1 MSTKAT
7 AARIYEYGEP
17 DVFRFE
23 TMDVP
28 DPVGHEV
35 LVRNTVIGLN
45 FVDIYYRRGTLP
57 VPEFPA
63 IIGDEASGVV
73 EAVGPNVTLVKVGDR
88 VAYADAFGAYTTVR
102 LYPED
107 RLTLIPDG
115 VTDDQAAS
123 SLLKGLT
130 ARYLLKETVQLHEG
144 DTVLYHAAA
153 GGVGQIFTQWARSL
167 GIHVIGTVSTAEKA
181 QIALQAGCTA
191 VVNYSTEDFVE
202 RTFELTGGQGV
213 KAVYDSVGK
222 DTFRGS
228 LAVLRPRGTLVQFGN
243 ASGFPEP
250 IDPFELAP
258 SSAVSDVGNFAALQ
272 QHPQKLSLPPQPISS
287 TPYSRES
294 SRSTQRTSIALINW
308 STHISNSNSDAP
320 SAQQYCTSRHRAI
333 TGENHESS
341 IARRNRTPSHHE

>member
-1 MSTKAT
+1 MLSPVWRQHRDTLTRFEESYISTKAT

-107 RLTLIPDG
+107 RLTVIPPM
-115 VTDDQAAS
+115 
-123 SLLKGLT
+123 
-130 ARYLLKETVQLHEG
+130 E
-144 DTVLYHAAA
+144 
-153 GGVGQIFTQWARSL
+153 
-167 GIHVIGTVSTAEKA
+167 
-181 QIALQAGCTA
+181 
-191 VVNYSTEDFVE
+191 
-202 RTFELTGGQGV
+202 
-213 KAVYDSVGK
+213 
-222 DTFRGS
+222 
-228 LAVLRPRGTLVQFGN
+228 
-243 ASGFPEP
+243 
-250 IDPFELAP
+250 
-258 SSAVSDVGNFAALQ
+258 
-272 QHPQKLSLPPQPISS
+272 
-287 TPYSRES
+287 
-294 SRSTQRTSIALINW
+294 
-308 STHISNSNSDAP
+308 
-320 SAQQYCTSRHRAI
+320 
-333 TGENHESS
+333 
-341 IARRNRTPSHHE
+341 

>member
-57 VPEFPA
+57 VPKFPA

-73 EAVGPNVTLVKVGDR
+73 EAVGPSVTLVKVGDR

-107 RLTLIPDG
+107 RLTVIPDG

-153 GGVGQIFTQWARSL
+153 GGRLGGQIRSTCSSSAASSLTTSHALCSARFISSRTQEPIPTFSGQTRIGFLKAFLIWSRPRSDGRPRSSPRCSRSL
-167 GIHVIGTVSTAEKA
+167 TSKIGAAGRWVSLSTYCSTKIHTS
-181 QIALQAGCTA
+181 LLSCT
-191 VVNYSTEDFVE
+191 
-202 RTFELTGGQGV
+202 
-213 KAVYDSVGK
+213 
-222 DTFRGS
+222 
-228 LAVLRPRGTLVQFGN
+228 
-243 ASGFPEP
+243 
-250 IDPFELAP
+250 
-258 SSAVSDVGNFAALQ
+258 
-272 QHPQKLSLPPQPISS
+272 
-287 TPYSRES
+287 
-294 SRSTQRTSIALINW
+294 
-308 STHISNSNSDAP
+308 
-320 SAQQYCTSRHRAI
+320 
-333 TGENHESS
+333 
-341 IARRNRTPSHHE
+341 

>member
-73 EAVGPNVTLVKVGDR
+73 EAVGPNVTLVNVGDR

-107 RLTLIPDG
+107 RLTVIPDG

-250 IDPFELAP
+250 ISPFELAP
-258 SSAVSDVGNFAALQ
+258 RALYLTWAILPHYNNTPEALAASSADLFHAIQSGILKVDPTNIYRFDQLVHAHQQLEQRRTVGATVL
-272 QHPQKLSLPPQPISS
+272 HV
-287 TPYSRES
+287 
-294 SRSTQRTSIALINW
+294 
-308 STHISNSNSDAP
+308 
-320 SAQQYCTSRHRAI
+320 
-333 TGENHESS
+333 
-341 IARRNRTPSHHE
+341 

>member
-107 RLTLIPDG
+107 RLTVIPDG

-167 GIHVIGTVSTAEKA
+167 GIDVIGTVSTAEKA
-181 QIALQAGCTA
+181 QIALQAGCKA
-191 VVNYSTEDFVE
+191 AVNYSTEDFVE

-228 LAVLRPRGTLVQFGN
+228 LAILRPRGTLVQFGN
-243 ASGFPEP
+243 ASGFAEP
-250 IDPFELAP
+250 ISPFELAP
-258 SSAVSDVGNFAALQ
+258 RALYLTWAILP
-272 QHPQKLSLPPQPISS
+272 HYNNTQKLSLPPQPISS
-287 TPYSRES
+287 TPYSREF
-294 SRSTQRTSIALINW
+294 SRSTQRTSIGLIN
-308 STHISNSNSDAP
+308 
-320 SAQQYCTSRHRAI
+320 
-333 TGENHESS
+333 
-341 IARRNRTPSHHE
+341 